1 MHLDNLHLDKKF
13 SRLLIVF
20 LLAAAAC
27 CASAQSNYGA
37 VRGVVADAQ
46 GATIANAKVEL
57 VSESTHI
64 ARSTTSN
71 GSGEYDFSAVEPD
84 TYTLT
89 AVVAGFDKLVH
100 TGIIVN
106 SGSTY
111 PVDLGLS
118 IGSASQTVEVNAS
131 APLVNNGDSYNGQTI
146 DEQKLVTLPNP
157 GRNPF
162 LFSKLDNNV
171 TPVGD
176 PRFVR
181 FQDQSGSSTISVA
194 GAPISSNNYSVDG
207 IPITDFSNRAV
218 IIPSLESVEEVKI
231 QANTYDAELGRT
243 SGGNFT
249 TTLRS
254 GTSTLHGVLQGE
266 TRQTNWGANLF
277 FNNRTPYTNPL
288 TGVTLPQTPRGNSTF
303 YSYVGSLGGPV
314 PLPKILGGKD
324 KTFFQITEEGYR
336 QRSPLTASNTF
347 TVPTAAELTGD
358 FSASGRTIYDPQTNP
373 RTPFQGNIIPG
384 PRINAVGLNILKTY
398 PAPNTPASG
407 YGAFNFTGSDTL
419 GDRAD
424 EFIGKATHSFGERWL
439 ADFYYMHYGSKEPG
453 GNALGNFAGSS
464 SSYLLFRKVDA
475 IGIQNTITINPTTV
489 ATVGFGFNRFPNNTE
504 DISQGFNQATLG
516 FPANYVAA
524 LSKTG
529 FPALTGDTGL
539 SSEGTSNSGPAV
551 YFSRNFVAG
560 VSKSLGK
567 HSLKAGYVF
576 RAISL
581 SFTSLTNADGAFTFD
596 STLTNSGASDASK
609 TGNTV
614 ADVLLGYPTSG
625 QLVVP
630 TPLAITTQYNA
641 VYFQDD
647 WSVTPKFTANLGIRY
662 EHEPG
667 VNERNNQYSVGF
679 DRTAAYTAPSSLGG
693 TVAATGG
700 VEFAGQN
707 GYGTTTG
714 NTANKWSPRAGF
726 AYAIDTKTVF
736 RGGWGLFY
744 QPIVYSGSAS
754 YAPGYVLS
762 NTIPS
767 QSGVPSI
774 SLSNPFPTLSTTPTG
789 NSLGL
794 ATSIGSSLTVIDQNR
809 KAPFYQAYSADIERE
824 LPYGIAVKVG
834 YVGGHSRNQPLN
846 ENIDQLA
853 SSHLALGTAAL
864 TAKAP
869 FQYAGA
875 GSWSKGTQPFNQSLR
890 PFPQFTSITDSVS
903 LGMSNYNA
911 LDIKLQKRFNQGV
924 TVLTAFT
931 WASNWDNI
939 WGATS
944 TLNPYYSGNNN
955 SNGPQDVGT
964 LAGEYSRAINNIPK
978 RWTLALTYE
987 LPVGRGKTFLG
998 GANRYVDLAVG
1009 GWQFNEVLIM
1019 QDGSPLPITQST
1031 NSNSAFGNTVQ
1042 RPNLVGGT
1050 GACYSGSPEGRLN
1063 AYFNPAAY
1071 TASAPGSF
1079 GDAPRTSSCYG
1090 PGYVNSD
1097 LSLNK
1102 TFNLGERF
1110 KAQFRA
1116 EALNAFNTPQFNGP
1130 SLAFDSSSA
1139 GKITGTLGFPRLVQ
1153 LGGRLTF

>member
-1 MHLDNLHLDKKF
+1 VHSNHKLSSLLTLLVLLGLALH
-13 SRLLIVF
+13 
-20 LLAAAAC
+20 AN
-27 CASAQSNYGA
+27 AQSNYGA
-37 VRGVVADAQ
+37 VRGIVTDTQ
-46 GATIANAKVEL
+46 GATIANVQVEL
-57 VSESTHI
+57 VSQSTQI
-64 ARSTTSN
+64 SRTTTSN
-71 GSGEYDFSAVEPD
+71 GSGEYSFSAVSPD
-84 TYTLT
+84 TYTLIGFIT
-89 AVVAGFDKLVH
+89 GFDKL
-100 TGIIVN
+100 TRNGIIVN
-106 SGSTY
+106 SGTTL
-111 PVDLGLS
+111 PVDLTLS

-146 DEQKLVTLPNP
+146 DAQKLTTLPNP

-218 IIPSLESVEEVKI
+218 IIPSLEAVEEMKI

-243 SGGNFT
+243 SGGMFN

-254 GTSTLHGVLQGE
+254 GTSSLHGVLQGE

-303 YSYVGSLGGPV
+303 YSYVGSLGGPI

-347 TVPTAAELTGD
+347 VVPTAAELSGN
-358 FSASGRTIYDPQTNP
+358 FSASVRIIYDPLTNP
-373 RTPFQGNIIPG
+373 RTPFQGNMIPAY
-384 PRINAVGLNILKTY
+384 RINAVGLNILKTY
-398 PAPNTPASG
+398 PAPNTPTSG
-407 YGAFNFTGSDTL
+407 YGGFNFTGSDTL

-424 EFIGKATHSFGERWL
+424 EFIGKLTHSFGERWL

-453 GNALGNFAGSS
+453 GNALENFAGSS
-464 SSYLLFRKVDA
+464 SSYLLYRKVDA

-489 ATVGFGFNRFPNNTE
+489 ATIGFGFNRFPNNTA

-516 FPANYVAA
+516 FPANYVSA

-560 VSKSLGK
+560 ISKSLGK
-567 HSLKAGYVF
+567 HTLKAGYVF

-581 SFTSLTNADGAFTFD
+581 TYTSLTNSDGAFTFD
-596 STLTNSGASDASK
+596 STLTNSAGSNAST
-609 TGNTV
+609 TGSTV

-625 QLVVP
+625 SLVVP
-630 TPLAITTQYNA
+630 TQLAITTQYNA
-641 VYFQDD
+641 GYVQDD
-647 WSVTPKFTANLGIRY
+647 WSVTPRLTMNLGMRY

-667 VNERNNQYSVGF
+667 VHERNNRYSVGF
-679 DRTAAYTAPSSLGG
+679 DPTATYTAAGSAVS
-693 TVAATGG
+693 ATGG

-707 GYGTTTG
+707 GYGTSTG
-714 NTANKWSPRAGF
+714 NTINKWSPRAGF
-726 AYAIDTKTVF
+726 AYEIDDKTVF
-736 RGGWGLFY
+736 RGGYGLFY

-754 YAPGYVLS
+754 YAPGYVLT

-767 QSGVPSI
+767 QSGIPSI

-794 ATSIGSSLTVIDQNR
+794 STSIGSSLTVIDQNS
-809 KAPFYQAYSADIERE
+809 KAPLYQSYSADIERE
-824 LPYGIAVKVG
+824 LPYGLAVKIG
-834 YVGGHSRNQPLN
+834 YVGGHSRNQPLS

-853 SSHLALGTAAL
+853 ASNLALGTTAL
-864 TAKAP
+864 TTKTP
-869 FQYAGA
+869 FKFAGV
-875 GSWSKGTQPFNQSLR
+875 GSWSKGLQPYNQSLR
-890 PFPQFTSITDSVS
+890 PFPQFTSISDTVSV
-903 LGMSNYNA
+903 GQSNYNA
-911 LDIKLQKRFNQGV
+911 LDIKVQKRLNHGV
-924 TVLTAFT
+924 TILTAFT
-931 WASNWDNI
+931 WASSWDNI

-955 SNGPQDVGT
+955 SAGPQDIGT
-964 LAGEYSRAINNIPK
+964 LAGEYARSINDIPK
-978 RWTLALTYE
+978 RWTLALTYD
-987 LPVGRGKTFLG
+987 LPFGRGKMFLG
-998 GANRYVDLAVG
+998 GANKFVDLAVG
-1009 GWQFNEVLIM
+1009 GWQFNDILIM

-1031 NSNSAFGNTVQ
+1031 NSNSAFGNAVQ
-1042 RPNLVGGT
+1042 RPNLVAGVSV
-1050 GACYSGSPEGRLN
+1050 CHSGSPEGRLN
-1063 AYFNPAAY
+1063 SYFNPAAY
-1071 TASAPGSF
+1071 TAAPAGTF
-1079 GDAPRTSSCYG
+1079 GNAPRDSNCYG

-1102 TFNLGERF
+1102 TFSFGERVQ
-1110 KAQFRA
+1110 AQFRA
-1116 EALNAFNTPQFNGP
+1116 EALNAFNTPEFNGP

-1139 GKITGTLGFPRLVQ
+1139 GQITGTLGFPRLVQ

>member
-1 MHLDNLHLDKKF
+1 MDRNNKLY
-13 SRLLIVF
+13 RLLSLLVF
-20 LLAAAAC
+20 LGLVLHAD
-27 CASAQSNYGA
+27 AQSNYGA
-37 VRGVVADAQ
+37 VRGVVTDAQ
-46 GATIANAKVEL
+46 GAAISSAHVEL
-57 VSESTHI
+57 ISQSTHI
-64 ARSTTSN
+64 SRATTSN
-71 GSGEYDFSAVEPD
+71 GSGEYDFSAVDPD

-89 AVVAGFDKLVH
+89 AAVPGFDKLIRS
-100 TGIIVN
+100 GITVN

-111 PVDLGLS
+111 PVDLSLS
-118 IGSASQTVEVNAS
+118 IGSASQTVEVSAS

-146 DEQKLVTLPNP
+146 DAQKLVTLPNP

-194 GAPISSNNYSVDG
+194 GAPISSNNYSIDG

-218 IIPSLESVEEVKI
+218 IIPSLEAVEEMKI

-243 SGGNFT
+243 SGGMFN

-254 GTSTLHGVLQGE
+254 GESALHGVLQGE

-277 FNNRTPYTNPL
+277 FNNRTPYTDPL

-303 YSYVGSLGGPV
+303 YSYVGSLGGPI
-314 PLPKILGGKD
+314 PLPKILGGRD

-347 TVPTAAELTGD
+347 VVPTAAELTGD
-358 FSASGRTIYDPQTNP
+358 FSSSGRTIYDPLTNP
-373 RTPFQGNIIPG
+373 RTPFPQNKVPG
-384 PRINAVGLNILKTY
+384 PRINSVGLNILKTY
-398 PAPNTPASG
+398 PAPNTLASG

-424 EFIGKATHSFGERWL
+424 EFVGKVTHSFGERWL

-529 FPALTGDTGL
+529 FPAITADNTGL

-560 VSKSLGK
+560 ISKSLGK

-581 SFTSLTNADGAFTFD
+581 TYTSLSNADGAFTFD
-596 STLTNSGASDASK
+596 STLTNSGAANAST
-609 TGNTV
+609 TGSTV

-625 QLVVP
+625 SLVVP

-641 VYFQDD
+641 IYVQDD
-647 WSVTPKFTANLGIRY
+647 WSVTPKLTTNLGIRY

-667 VNERNNQYSVGF
+667 VNERNNRYSVGF
-679 DRTAAYTAPSSLGG
+679 DPTAAYTTTSSLGG
-693 TVAATGG
+693 TVSATGG

-707 GYGTTTG
+707 GYSTSTG
-714 NTANKWSPRAGF
+714 NTVNKWSPRAGF
-726 AYAIDTKTVF
+726 AYSIDTKTVF

-744 QPIVYSGSAS
+744 QPILYSGSAS
-754 YAPGYVLS
+754 YAPGYVLT
-762 NTIPS
+762 NIIPS

-774 SLSNPFPTLSTTPTG
+774 SMSNPFPTLSTTPTG
-789 NSLGL
+789 NKLGL

-809 KAPFYQAYSADIERE
+809 KAPFYQSYSADIERE
-824 LPYGIAVKVG
+824 LPHGIAFKVG

-846 ENIDQLA
+846 VNIDQLA
-853 SSHLALGTAAL
+853 SSNLALGSAAL
-864 TAKAP
+864 TAKTP
-869 FQYAGA
+869 FKFAGV
-875 GSWSKGTQPFNQSLR
+875 GSWSTGQQPFNQSLR

-903 LGMSNYNA
+903 VGMSNYNA

-924 TVLTAFT
+924 TILTAFT
-931 WASNWDNI
+931 WSSNWDNI
-939 WGATS
+939 WGTTS
-944 TLNPYYSGNNN
+944 TLNPYLSGGNNN

-964 LAGEYSRAINNIPK
+964 LAGEYSRAINDIPK
-978 RWTLALTYE
+978 RWTVALTYD
-987 LPVGRGKTFLG
+987 LPVGRGKTLLG

-1019 QDGSPLPITQST
+1019 QDGAPLPITQST
-1031 NSNSAFGNTVQ
+1031 NSNAAFGNTVQ
-1042 RPNLVGGT
+1042 RPNLVGGVS
-1050 GACYSGSPEGRLN
+1050 ACYSGSPEGRLN

-1071 TASAPGSF
+1071 SAAPAGTF
-1079 GDAPRTSSCYG
+1079 GDAPRTSGCYG

-1116 EALNAFNTPQFNGP
+1116 EALNAFNTPEFNGP
-1130 SLAFDSSSA
+1130 NLAFDSSSA

-1153 LGGRLTF
+1153 LGGRFTF